1 MCGQEP
7 PASYQELSEEGEHLA
22 EHPESVEE
30 GEEEDDD
37 QDTSSAI
44 LPVLDSESAVFLVY
58 QTITDFREKL
68 KHPVMSVSYKEVPL
82 YDAPGIALY
91 PGKAQL
97 LSCKHHYYDHIPPL
111 INPGHP
117 GEIECTTQ
125 RINYT
130 DPFTNQT
137 MKHALIVQ
145 GPRDVKKKELVF
157 LQFHLNETDQD
168 FSAINYLLF
177 SSFQEFLNSCRTT
190 NMEPA
195 KMLEWIAKTQR
206 QHQQQQMQLI
216 QQLVAQNQE
225 QQRQLVRELAEQ
237 HQAQQDHWM
246 QQYGPPCQE
255 STGIVGSN
263 EDDKNGVAQLL
274 GPKPGEEIFCRSSG
288 RTRYSREHGKKPPE
302 AMSQKRETEGSN
314 QVPDLSPDKAEF
326 MKDCESSYSSW
337 KFSGDFRTWV
347 KMSLVKTKEEDGS
360 ETVEFKQETSVVNYI
375 DQRHKPASDQLFF
388 VVFEWKDPFI
398 QKVQDIVTANPWN
411 MIALLCGIFL
421 ALFKA
426 TDFAKLSVKWMIKIR
441 KRHLKRRSQA
451 MNHIS

>member
-1 MCGQEP
+1 MLRQESA
-7 PASYQELSEEGEHLA
+7 ASYQELSEEVEHGA
-22 EHPESVEE
+22 EHPEPVEE
-30 GEEEDDD
+30 GEVDDD
-37 QDTSSAI
+37 QEDTSSAI
-44 LPVLDSESAVFLVY
+44 LPVLDSESGTSSPSVRFSKTCLKNVFSVILLFIYLLLMAVAVFLVY

-111 INPGHP
+111 INPGQP

-145 GPRDVKKKELVF
+145 GPRDVKKRELVF

-177 SSFQEFLNSCRTT
+177 SSFQEFLNS
-190 NMEPA
+190 
-195 KMLEWIAKTQR
+195 
-206 QHQQQQMQLI
+206 
-216 QQLVAQNQE
+216 
-225 QQRQLVRELAEQ
+225 
-237 HQAQQDHWM
+237 
-246 QQYGPPCQE
+246 
-255 STGIVGSN
+255 
-263 EDDKNGVAQLL
+263 
-274 GPKPGEEIFCRSSG
+274 
-288 RTRYSREHGKKPPE
+288 
-302 AMSQKRETEGSN
+302 
-314 QVPDLSPDKAEF
+314 PDKGEF

-337 KFSGDFRTWV
+337 KFSGGFRTWI
-347 KMSLVKTKEEDGS
+347 KMSLVKTKEDGS
-360 ETVEFKQETSVVNYI
+360 ETVEFKQE
-375 DQRHKPASDQLFF
+375 
-388 VVFEWKDPFI
+388 
-398 QKVQDIVTANPWN
+398 IVTANPWN

-426 TDFAKLSVKWMIKIR
+426 ADFAKLSVKWMIKIR

>member
-1 MCGQEP
+1 MLRQEIA
-7 PASYQELSEEGEHLA
+7 ASYQELSEEVEHGA
-22 EHPESVEE
+22 EHPEPVEE
-30 GEEEDDD
+30 GEVDDD
-37 QDTSSAI
+37 QEDTSSAI
-44 LPVLDSESAVFLVY
+44 LPVLDSESGTSSPSVRFSKTCLKNVFSVILLFIYLLLMAVAVFLVY

-111 INPGHP
+111 INPGQP

-145 GPRDVKKKELVF
+145 GPRDVKKRELVF

-177 SSFQEFLNSCRTT
+177 SSFQEFLNS
-190 NMEPA
+190 
-195 KMLEWIAKTQR
+195 
-206 QHQQQQMQLI
+206 
-216 QQLVAQNQE
+216 
-225 QQRQLVRELAEQ
+225 
-237 HQAQQDHWM
+237 
-246 QQYGPPCQE
+246 
-255 STGIVGSN
+255 
-263 EDDKNGVAQLL
+263 
-274 GPKPGEEIFCRSSG
+274 
-288 RTRYSREHGKKPPE
+288 
-302 AMSQKRETEGSN
+302 
-314 QVPDLSPDKAEF
+314 PDKGEF

-337 KFSGDFRTWV
+337 KFSGGFRTWV
-347 KMSLVKTKEEDGS
+347 KMSLVKTKEDGS
-360 ETVEFKQETSVVNYI
+360 ETVEFKQE
-375 DQRHKPASDQLFF
+375 
-388 VVFEWKDPFI
+388 
-398 QKVQDIVTANPWN
+398 IVTANPWN

-426 TDFAKLSVKWMIKIR
+426 ADFAKLSVKWMIKIR

>member
-1 MCGQEP
+1 MLRQEIA
-7 PASYQELSEEGEHLA
+7 ASYQELSEEVEHVA
-22 EHPESVEE
+22 EHPEPVEE
-30 GEEEDDD
+30 EEMDDD
-37 QDTSSAI
+37 QEDTSSAI
-44 LPVLDSESAVFLVY
+44 LPVLDSELGTSSPSVRFSKTCLKNVFSVILLFIYLLLMAVAVFLVY

-111 INPGHP
+111 INPGQP

-145 GPRDVKKKELVF
+145 GPRDVKKRELVF
-157 LQFHLNETDQD
+157 LQFHLNETNQD

-177 SSFQEFLNSCRTT
+177 SSFQEFLNS
-190 NMEPA
+190 
-195 KMLEWIAKTQR
+195 
-206 QHQQQQMQLI
+206 
-216 QQLVAQNQE
+216 
-225 QQRQLVRELAEQ
+225 
-237 HQAQQDHWM
+237 
-246 QQYGPPCQE
+246 
-255 STGIVGSN
+255 
-263 EDDKNGVAQLL
+263 
-274 GPKPGEEIFCRSSG
+274 
-288 RTRYSREHGKKPPE
+288 
-302 AMSQKRETEGSN
+302 
-314 QVPDLSPDKAEF
+314 PDKTEF

-337 KFSGDFRTWV
+337 KFSGGFRTWV
-347 KMSLVKTKEEDGS
+347 KMSLVKTKEEDGR

-398 QKVQDIVTANPWN
+398 QKVQAIVTANPWN

-426 TDFAKLSVKWMIKIR
+426 ADFAKLSVKWMIKIR